1 MGSEKTTHSARVSAG
16 GADARVAEARAFF
29 PRGLTQPDGAFRFSV
44 DALLLACFAKE
55 VRGGPEPMVADLGA
69 GCGAVGLALALL
81 REDVRL
87 TGVEIDP
94 SLVAAANENAE
105 KLGLADRVHAVETNV
120 SDLRA
125 GVSDAAGVSPG
136 LAPESMHAVVSN
148 PPYREQ
154 GRGRRPA
161 GEVREG
167 ALSETRGSLENFIVA
182 AAYLLK
188 NRGQAFFVFAADGA
202 ARLFA
207 HMAAHRLEP
216 KRLRAVHSY
225 ADKPARLVLVEA
237 RKNGGPELL
246 WEPPLVMYQSPS
258 VGGRGRLTADA
269 RSFCP
274 FMICNAGGGDGQ

>member
-1 MGSEKTTHSARVSAG
+1 MASEKTTHSARVSAG
-16 GADARVAEARAFF
+16 GADAQVAEARAFF
-29 PRGLTQPDGAFRFSV
+29 PRGLTQPKGAFRFSV
-44 DALLLACFAKE
+44 DALLLACFAQDL
-55 VRGGPEPMVADLGA
+55 RGGAEPMVADLGA
-69 GCGAVGLALALL
+69 GCGVVALALALL

-87 TGVEIDP
+87 TGVEVEP

-105 KLGLADRVHAVETNV
+105 KLGLADRVHAVKTDT
-120 SDLRA
+120 SDLRK
-125 GVSDAAGVSPG
+125 GVGDAAGVSPG
-136 LAPESMHAVVSN
+136 FAPESMDAVVAN

-167 ALSETRGSLENFIVA
+167 ALSETRGALKDFVAA

-202 ARLFA
+202 VRLFA
-207 HMAAHRLEP
+207 HMTTHRLEP

-246 WEPPLVMYQSPS
+246 WEPPLVMYQSPT
-258 VGGRGRLTADA
+258 VGGRGLLTADA

-274 FMICNAGGGDGQ
+274 FMICNAGERVGQ